1 MALLFRP
8 EKLGF
13 SVSVDDTP
21 NAGNCDAVITK
32 LVAATLSFPVLSYAL
47 IKYVPDKAGRAALV
61 AGLAIFS
68 IPIGSK
74 LELSHVAPDVKEL
87 CLT

>member
-1 MALLFRP
+1 MLFLDP

-13 SVSVDDTP
+13 SVSVVEVPKD
-21 NAGNCDAVITK
+21 GNCDAVITK
-32 LVAATLSFPVLSYAL
+32 LVAVTLSFPVLSYAL
-47 IKYVPDKAGRAALV
+47 IKYVPDKAGKAALV

-74 LELSHVAPDVKEL
+74 LELSQVAPEVKEL